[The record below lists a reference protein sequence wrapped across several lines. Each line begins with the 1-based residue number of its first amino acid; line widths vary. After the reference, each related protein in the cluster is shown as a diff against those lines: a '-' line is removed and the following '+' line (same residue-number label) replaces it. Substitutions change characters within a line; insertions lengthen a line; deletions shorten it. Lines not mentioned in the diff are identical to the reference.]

1 MKLSELMKDHEP
13 KAAFE
18 GFVTADDMV
27 LAIDISK
34 DQDAEVEAYAVVQVG
49 IEGVDPSLNSETK
62 DAQYLRAGKSS
73 TKTATQRQFS
83 ISGDMYI
90 GDEAQDFM
98 LSHKIKYGTGQAV
111 VVNYVFF
118 NLLTGKGEKGKA
130 TVAVN
135 SDGSGNSG
143 DNAGIDIQL
152 SKVGDAP
159 EEFTYGSTPEATSAK
174 TTPEN
179 NAETKPTDNA
189 ETEADNGEKAW

>member
-1 MKLSELMKDHEP
+1 MKLSELMQGKTP
-13 KAAFE
+13 SSTFE

-27 LAIDISK
+27 LAIDVSA
-34 DQDAEVEAYAVVQVG
+34 DQDAEVGNYAVVQVG

-62 DAQYLRAGKSS
+62 DKQYLRAGKSS
-73 TKTATQRQFS
+73 TKTATQRQFK

-90 GDEAQDFM
+90 GDAAQDFM
-98 LSHKIKYGTGQAV
+98 LSHKIKYGTGQTV
-111 VVNYVFF
+111 VVNYVYF

-159 EEFTYGSTPEATSAK
+159 TEFTYTSG
-174 TTPEN
+174 
-179 NAETKPTDNA
+179 
-189 ETEADNGEKAW
+189 GEE

>member
-13 KAAFE
+13 KAEFE

-34 DQDAEVEAYAVVQVG
+34 DQDAAVEAYAVVQVG
-49 IEGVDPSLNSETK
+49 ISGIDPSLNSETK
-62 DAQYLRAGKSS
+62 DTQYLRAGKSS

-98 LSHKIKYGTGQAV
+98 LSHKIKYGTGQSV
-111 VVNYVFF
+111 VVNYVYF

-159 EEFTYGSTPEATSAK
+159 EEFTYGSTPEAASAK
-174 TTPEN
+174 SIPEKSIPEN
-179 NAETKPTDNA
+179 KTET
-189 ETEADNGEKAW
+189 DNGEKAW